1 MMYQNHTFI
10 YLLKIFQMLTT
21 IRVKHISLLSDNF
34 MFYLKVLLQNRF
46 FNQVILTMIKLHQ
59 INVLDLTLIKF
70 NSPIFTFVLCV
81 E

>member
-46 FNQVILTMIKLHQ
+46 FNQVILTVIKLHQ
-59 INVLDLTLIKF
+59 INVLDLTLIKL